1 MVYIRFTI
9 YILLEHDIPILENKI
24 FLLIFVHNKMSR
36 KDKDIAL
43 FVAFCI
49 EEYGT
54 AKGLTG
60 GQVHDLFSQYGVIDY
75 LSKCYEP
82 LHTQGRRW
90 LMDEID
96 EFIAIRKNKKA

>member
-1 MVYIRFTI
+1 MVISDSRYT
-9 YILLEHDIPILENKI
+9 LLENKI
-24 FLLIFVHNKMSR
+24 FLAIFVHNKMSR

-49 EEYGT
+49 EEYGA

-60 GQVHDLFSQYGVIDY
+60 EQVLDLFSQYGVIDY

-82 LHTQGRRW
+82 LHTHRAAGG
-90 LMDEID
+90 
-96 EFIAIRKNKKA
+96 

>member
-1 MVYIRFTI
+1 MPTLRYIYIRFTI
-9 YILLEHDIPILENKI
+9 YNISSY
-24 FLLIFVHNKMSR
+24 FWHNKMSR

-49 EEYGT
+49 EEYGA

-60 GQVHDLFSQYGVIDY
+60 GQVLDLFSQYGVIDY

-82 LHTQGRRW
+82 LHTQGHRW